1 MYASKVQISSCLD
14 DAMARTVEQIER
26 DMAVLQEAT
35 DAIASEFHNTYN
47 QYLTALGQA
56 MRQQLIQAIY
66 YLCTQAYPEA
76 FLSLP
81 VDARQKLQQNLLQLA
96 RKAQTQLLLHL
107 EPRPIETAANS
118 VPTTNLED
126 IAKWQEQL
134 ESAISETLIS
144 VSCDINSLLQE
155 TGILPNKFPP
165 AVLEAAVK
173 AEPSAQPVGGR
184 PNIIKLAIE
193 IANDDIEM
201 PEFPTIQNSN
211 VTPIV
216 AIHLRLSEI
225 EFADSTVMALRNKIR
240 NLNAQFTTLRREFQK
255 KQRERTVADA
265 QAAWRACWFEE

>member
-1 MYASKVQISSCLD
+1 
-14 DAMARTVEQIER
+14 MARTVEQIEW

-66 YLCTQAYPEA
+66 YICTQAYPEA

-107 EPRPIETAANS
+107 PRPIETAANS

-173 AEPSAQPVGGR
+173 TEPSGQPVGGR

-193 IANDDIEM
+193 IANDEIEM

-225 EFADSTVMALRNKIR
+225 EFADSTVMAFRNQIR

>member
-1 MYASKVQISSCLD
+1 
-14 DAMARTVEQIER
+14 MARTVEQIER
-26 DMAVLQEAT
+26 DMAELQEAT

-81 VDARQKLQQNLLQLA
+81 VDARQKLQQNLLQQA

-173 AEPSAQPVGGR
+173 TEPSGQPVGGR

-193 IANDDIEM
+193 IATDDTEM

-225 EFADSTVMALRNKIR
+225 EFADSTVMAFRNQIR